1 MKRLKQM
8 LPAIMFFSC
17 FLFLLG
23 TTSSQDITKNE
34 NTSRELGYAGYSN
47 EPMSG
52 YWKLNNSMT
61 EIANLEK
68 HTQWSTETGT
78 LTAVTSWDDNHNI
91 EHTISASFRW
101 DNPPDKMTPGGDV
114 KIKGTF
120 VNNEYSSI
128 GRVLYGLLVSIG
140 NSGTKFFNVK
150 TDATQVLQINK
161 DYRQHNSEVKDGWFN
176 APKHY
181 TGESTWIQIM
191 VDCYIGQDHYVTTYV
206 YTWVESTPL

>member
-1 MKRLKQM
+1 MERLRH
-8 LPAIMFFSC
+8 LTSEVVFFSC
-17 FLFLLG
+17 FLLLFG
-23 TTSSQDITKNE
+23 TALSQDTK
-34 NTSRELGYAGYSN
+34 TSESNNKELGLAGYSN

-52 YWKLNNSMT
+52 YWKLTNSNT

-68 HTQWSTETGT
+68 HTEWSTETGT
-78 LTAVTSWDDNHNI
+78 LTATTSWDDNHKI

-101 DNPPDKMTPGGDV
+101 DNPPEKMLPGGDV
-114 KIKGTF
+114 KIQGTF

-128 GRVLYGLLVSIG
+128 GRILYGLLVSVG

-150 TDATQVLQINK
+150 TDASQVLLINK
-161 DYRQHNSEVKDGWFN
+161 DYKQHNSEVKDGWFL

-181 TGESTWIQIM
+181 LGESTWIQIM

-206 YTWVESTPL
+206 YNWIESSPL